1 MNKVLK
7 ELILAVGTIRTS
19 SFGVCPKCGFYLK
32 LVFSPFGKFI
42 VCPKCDFF
50 EKVE

>member
-1 MNKVLK
+1 MKGIIKTVVLSTSITKV
-7 ELILAVGTIRTS
+7 R

-42 VCPKCDFF
+42 VCPRCDFWR
-50 EKVE
+50 KIN